1 MLTIRLE
8 IQQIFRKKT
17 HYFWCY
23 FVDFFAHQG
32 EIPNKDQNFKCINCI
47 RNNKPISD
55 HSTNW
60 RKCPFYITAIINQT
74 ESTEYAIK

>member
-1 MLTIRLE
+1 MQNVYFFENIFRQKYDKIISYQKGELTDLTIII

-32 EIPNKDQNFKCINCI
+32 EIPILKINY
-47 RNNKPISD
+47 
-55 HSTNW
+55 HHGYY
-60 RKCPFYITAIINQT
+60 F
-74 ESTEYAIK
+74 